1 MPHNK
6 NKKDYN
12 DQEEQI
18 SSFLGKFASYYE
30 SDSTADYGDYEEESE
45 FERLTLED
53 YSEPYV
59 PDNVADRINRLQ
71 RIANSIEKKII
82 TNADNHRIPNEKDL
96 AVDYRN
102 SLNPSQFLAA
112 TTLKGAILVIAGAG
126 SGKTRTITYRLSY
139 MIESGIPPESI
150 LLLTFTRK
158 AAHEMVKRSSQL
170 LQNKLVDRVMRGTY
184 HAFSNHILRK
194 YANLIGISANFTIV
208 DTIDSQDIIDLIRNE
223 LNFVK
228 KSRAFPRKSRVQK
241 IISKSRNCNL
251 SIKTILERE
260 YTALLEFE
268 QELVSIANVYQKYKR
283 GNQILDYDDLMEVL
297 RDALR
302 DNLQFRRKV
311 QRDYQYLMV
320 DEFQDTNV
328 VQKEIV
334 DLIAKKSRNVM
345 VVGDDAQSIYAFRGA
360 NFENILT
367 FPAVYPKCKVIKLE
381 QNYRSNQDILN
392 FTNNIVQNAKIG
404 YHKTLFSDNA
414 NQWKP
419 IISKFYDQEE
429 EADFVADKIMEL
441 REKDIP
447 LNQIAVLY
455 RNTFHGNF
463 IQAALLQRNIPYVV
477 VGGIKFVERRHV
489 KDIIAYLRLVLNP
502 LDAVSWN
509 RILKLIPG
517 VGKVTASKI
526 VNEIAKNKGKFD
538 FSNFEKRKYGSALGK
553 LQEALT
559 KASNPNI
566 PIANKVEIMRKYYT
580 PLLKD
585 KEDDYETR
593 LKDVEVLYTLACRYE
608 NLEKF
613 LSDFALDPPS
623 SKFQDQVRPLI
634 DESEDK
640 PVTLST
646 IHSAKGLEWYTVF
659 VPHLIDGVFPSSRSL
674 INIDDMEEERRLFYV
689 ACSRAKEQLYL
700 TLPSYV
706 YSWDQT
712 YTMPSRFLIEV
723 EKEWYRLEEE
733 G

>member
-1 MPHNK
+1 MPYNK

-12 DQEEQI
+12 DQEKQI

-30 SDSTADYGDYEEESE
+30 SDSTADYSDYEEESE

-71 RIANSIEKKII
+71 RIANSIEKKVI
-82 TNADNHRIPNEKDL
+82 TNADNHQIPNEKDL

-158 AAHEMVKRSSQL
+158 AAHEMVKRSSLL

-194 YANLIGISANFTIV
+194 YAKLIGISANFTIV

-223 LNFVK
+223 LNFAK
-228 KSRAFPRKSRVQK
+228 KSRAFPRKSRVQN
-241 IISKSRNCNL
+241 IISKSRNCNV

-404 YHKTLFSDNA
+404 YHKSLFSDNT

-447 LNQIAVLY
+447 LNHIAVLY

-463 IQAALLQRNIPYVV
+463 IQAALLQRSIPYVV

-509 RILKLIPG
+509 RVLKLIPG

-526 VNEIAKNKGKFD
+526 VDEIAKNRGKFD

-566 PIANKVEIMRKYYT
+566 PIASKVEIMRKYYT

-674 INIDDMEEERRLFYV
+674 TNIDDMEEERRLFYV

-706 YSWDQT
+706 FSWDQT

-723 EKEWYRLEEE
+723 EKEWYRLEGDE
-733 G
+733 

>member
-1 MPHNK
+1 MPDHKNNK
-6 NKKDYN
+6 DSKN

-18 SSFLGKFASYYE
+18 SSFLGKFAAYFE
-30 SDSTADYGDYEEESE
+30 SDTTAEYDDFEAESE
-45 FERLTLED
+45 FERLTISD
-53 YSEPYV
+53 YVEPYT
-59 PDNVADRINRLQ
+59 PENVEARILRLQ
-71 RIANSIEKKII
+71 QIANSIEGKMI
-82 TNADNHRIPNEKDL
+82 TDVENHQIPTDKEFSI
-96 AVDYRN
+96 DYKN

-112 TTLKGAILVIAGAG
+112 TTLKGSILVIAGAG

-170 LQNKLVDRVMRGTY
+170 LKNKAVDRVMRGTY

-194 YANLIGISANFTIV
+194 YAKIIGLPANFTII

-223 LNFVK
+223 LNFTK
-228 KSRAFPRKSRVQK
+228 KSRAFPRKSRVQN
-241 IISKSRNCNL
+241 IISKSRNCNIPIN
-251 SIKTILERE
+251 SILEKE

-268 QELVSIANVYQKYKR
+268 QELNSIADVYKKYKR
-283 GNQILDYDDLMEVL
+283 GNHILDYDDLMEIL

-311 QRDYQYLMV
+311 QRDFQYVMV

-334 DLIAKKSRNVM
+334 DLIAKKNRNLM
-345 VVGDDAQSIYAFRGA
+345 VVGDDSQSIYAFRGA

-367 FPAVYPKCKVIKLE
+367 FPAIYPECKVIKLE
-381 QNYRSNQDILN
+381 QNYRSTQDILN
-392 FTNNIVQNAKIG
+392 FTNNIVKNAKIG
-404 YHKTLFSDNA
+404 YQKRLFSTNN

-419 IISKFYDQEE
+419 VICKFYDQEE
-429 EADFVADKIMEL
+429 EADFIADKIMEL
-441 REKDIP
+441 REKDIS
-447 LNQIAVLY
+447 LDQVAVLY

-463 IQAALLQRNIPYVV
+463 IQAALLQRSIPYVV

-509 RILKLIPG
+509 RILKVIPG
-517 VGKVTASKI
+517 IGKVTASKI
-526 VNEIAKNKGKFD
+526 VDEIAKNRGKID
-538 FSNFEKRKYGSALGK
+538 FSNFEKRKYGSALTD
-553 LQEALT
+553 LQAALN
-559 KASNPNI
+559 KAANPNI
-566 PIANKVEIMRKYYT
+566 PIASKVEILRKYYT
-580 PLLKD
+580 PLLKV

-646 IHSAKGLEWYTVF
+646 IHSAKGLEWYAVF

-674 INIDDMEEERRLFYV
+674 SNIDDMEEERRLFYV

-700 TLPSYV
+700 TLPSYIF
-706 YSWDQT
+706 SWDQT

-723 EKEWYRLEEE
+723 EKEWYRVEE
-733 G
+733 

>member
-1 MPHNK
+1 MPDP
-6 NKKDYN
+6 KKDKN
-12 DQEEQI
+12 EQEEQI
-18 SSFLGKFASYYE
+18 SSFLGKFAAYFE
-30 SDSTADYGDYEEESE
+30 SDNTAEYDEYEGEQSE
-45 FERLTLED
+45 FERLTIED
-53 YSEPYV
+53 YVEPYM
-59 PDNVADRINRLQ
+59 PENVAERIQRLQ
-71 RIANSIEKKII
+71 QIAASIEGKVI
-82 TNADNHRIPNEKDL
+82 TDVENHQLPTDKEFSI
-96 AVDYRN
+96 DYKN

-112 TTLKGAILVIAGAG
+112 TTLKGSILVIAGAG

-170 LQNKLVDRVMRGTY
+170 LQNKAVDRVMRGTY

-194 YANLIGISANFTIV
+194 YAKIIGLSANFTII
-208 DTIDSQDIIDLIRNE
+208 DTVDSQDIIDLIRNE
-223 LNFVK
+223 LNFTK
-228 KSRAFPRKSRVQK
+228 KSRAFPRKNRVQN
-241 IISKSRNCNL
+241 IISKSRNCNIP
-251 SIKTILERE
+251 IKSVLERE

-268 QELVSIANVYQKYKR
+268 EELVSIANVYKKYKR
-283 GNQILDYDDLMEVL
+283 GNQILDYDDLMEIL

-311 QRDYQYLMV
+311 QADFQYIMV

-334 DLIAKKSRNVM
+334 DLIAKKNRNLM
-345 VVGDDAQSIYAFRGA
+345 IVGDDSQSIYAFRGA

-367 FPAVYPKCKVIKLE
+367 FPATYPECKVIKLE
-381 QNYRSNQDILN
+381 QNYRSTQDILN
-392 FTNNIVQNAKIG
+392 FTNNIVKNAKIG
-404 YHKTLFSDNA
+404 YPKKLFSTNA

-419 IISKFYDQEE
+419 IICKFYDQEE
-429 EADFVADKIMEL
+429 EADFIADKIMEL
-441 REKDIP
+441 REKDIS
-447 LNQIAVLY
+447 LDQVAVLY

-489 KDIIAYLRLVLNP
+489 KDIIAYLRLILNP

-509 RILKLIPG
+509 RILKMISG
-517 VGKVTASKI
+517 IGKVTASKI
-526 VNEIAKNKGKFD
+526 VDEIAKNKGKID
-538 FSNFEKRKYGSALGK
+538 FTNFEKRKYGSALTD
-553 LQEALT
+553 LQDALN
-559 KASNPNI
+559 KAANPNI
-566 PIANKVEIMRKYYT
+566 PIASKIDILRKYYT
-580 PLLKD
+580 PLLKL

-623 SKFQDQVRPLI
+623 AKFQDQVRPLI

-646 IHSAKGLEWYTVF
+646 IHSAKGLEWYAVF

-674 INIDDMEEERRLFYV
+674 SNIDDMEEERRLFYV

-706 YSWDQT
+706 FSWDQT

-723 EKEWYRLEEE
+723 EKELYRVEDES
-733 G
+733 